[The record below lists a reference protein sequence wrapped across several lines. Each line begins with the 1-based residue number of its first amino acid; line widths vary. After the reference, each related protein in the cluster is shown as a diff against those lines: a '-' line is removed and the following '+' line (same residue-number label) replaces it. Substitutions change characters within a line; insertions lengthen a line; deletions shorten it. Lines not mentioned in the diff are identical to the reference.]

1 MILAD
6 PGLIVP
12 VLHYVYPAV
21 VFCFFMTLSAFETFS
36 LRHVKHPEKFNPKQR
51 VKKAATCMIL
61 VFISTY
67 VLQLTAM
74 FLRAITSHSWAMDDD
89 VVIGRLSCVLIF
101 GVLLS
106 RWLGTEN
113 PSCDQLQGSFIIGL
127 LFEAALLVAAAA
139 AQSLTVHSI
148 YDGLD
153 VSMMA
158 IRIVLLGSFLG
169 WTVARQYA
177 TTPGAD
183 DETESL
189 LPKVG
194 DENVTSATYG
204 ATQRPQTADDDGE
217 DSAWERR
224 QKIQRQAME
233 KRLKEHENWFQYAK
247 GFSVLLPYVW
257 PFGSPALQ
265 LRAVGVIACIL
276 ATNALHLLIPRQTG
290 IIMDSFTGHA
300 ATSPWVAV
308 GVYALL
314 RIASSDCGVQLLQ
327 QWFWLPVKYYAH
339 ETLARAAFSHIMHL
353 SADFHDSKSSSDILM
368 AIHGGSAISN
378 ALESIFLQALP
389 MLVDMG
395 VAVVYLSIK
404 FGPYEGLVT
413 VATGIIFLHC
423 ASRLVEQSKLVS
435 RKRRNAHYRE
445 YQIRHTG
452 LTGWQTVSAFNQ
464 IGYEE
469 NRHADAVTNRWAKE
483 KQYVLGWQV
492 SMAFQTM
499 LLTVGLLASAVIA
512 VFQIQNGQATSG
524 EFAMLL
530 MYWAQLTSPL
540 QFFAKLG
547 KNMSDDLIDAER
559 LLDVMKTKPSVD
571 NKPGAR
577 PFKYGSGKVEFSNVS
592 FSYDKQKLVIN
603 DINLTVKGGEKIAF
617 VGATGAGKSTL
628 LKLLFRFYDTKT
640 GSVTIDGQNVR
651 DVDLFSLRDRIGM
664 VPQNPTLFDDTI
676 LNNVRYAKMT
686 ATDEEVYEACRA
698 ACIHD
703 KILSFTNGYSTK
715 VGERGVKLSGGELQR
730 VAIARAIL
738 KRPDIVLL
746 DEATSAVDTDTE
758 QQIQQSFEGLC
769 QGRTTFIVAH
779 RLSTIK
785 NADRIVVV
793 ENGTILEQG
802 THKALLAA
810 GGRYA
815 YLWSKQGFDI
825 CDTPSSKP
833 GAQVVG
839 IEISLPLASVAKHGI
854 KTSTTP
860 KASQGL
866 SSDDETRNNSKLNPI
881 AAEFTPRTGA
891 QPGQDESNKSDGLQQ
906 RVVPGLET
914 RHETLEAR
922 TKSVKVDGTTSSD
935 AN

>member
-21 VFCFFMTLSAFETFS
+21 VFCYFMSLSAIETFA
-36 LRHVKHPEKFNPKQR
+36 LRHVKYPERFNPKER
-51 VKKAATCMIL
+51 TKKAAAGML
-61 VFISTY
+61 LFFIATY

-74 FLRAITSHSWAMDDD
+74 FLRAVTTHNWGVDDD
-89 VVIGRLSCVLIF
+89 AVIGRLSCILIF

-106 RWLGTEN
+106 RWIGTPN
-113 PSCDQLQGSFIIGL
+113 PSCDQLQGSVMIGL
-127 LFEAALLVAAAA
+127 FFEVALIVAAGAT
-139 AQSLTVHSI
+139 QNLIVHSL

-153 VSMMA
+153 IVMA
-158 IRIVLLGSFLG
+158 VLRIVLLGSFLG
-169 WTVARQYA
+169 WTAAQRFSK
-177 TTPGAD
+177 TPALD
-183 DETESL
+183 QETESL
-189 LPKVG
+189 LPKIG
-194 DENVTSATYG
+194 DENGATTTYG
-204 ATQRPQTADDDGE
+204 ATQRPQTADDDAE

-224 QKIQRQAME
+224 QKVQRQAME
-233 KRLKEHENWFQYAK
+233 KRLKEHENWFEYAK

-257 PFGSPALQ
+257 PFGSAALQ
-265 LRAVGVIACIL
+265 LRAIGVILCIL

-308 GVYALL
+308 GVYAAL
-314 RIASSDCGVQLLQ
+314 RIASSECGVQLLQ

-378 ALESIFLQALP
+378 ALESIFLSAFP

-423 ASRLVEQSKLVS
+423 ASRLVEQSKIIS

-464 IGYEE
+464 IGFEE

-577 PFKYGSGKVEFSNVS
+577 PFKYGTGNVEFSNVV
-592 FSYDKQKLVIN
+592 FSYDKQKMVIN
-603 DINLTVKGGEKIAF
+603 DMSLSVKGGEKIAF

-628 LKLLFRFYDTKT
+628 LKLLFRFYDTKSGT
-640 GSVTIDGQNVR
+640 VSIDGQDVR

-664 VPQNPTLFDDTI
+664 VPQNPTLFDDTV

-686 ATDEEVYEACRA
+686 ASDEEVYEACRA

-703 KILSFTNGYSTK
+703 KILSFTNGYNTK

-793 ENGTILEQG
+793 ENGSILEQG
-802 THKALLAA
+802 THQDLLAA

-825 CDTPSSKP
+825 CEAPASKA
-833 GAQVVG
+833 GAPVVD
-839 IEISLPLASVAKHGI
+839 IEISLPLATVVKHGL
-854 KTSTTP
+854 KTSTP
-860 KASQGL
+860 KTSQGL
-866 SSDDETRNNSKLNPI
+866 STDDEARNSKLNPI

-891 QPGQDESNKSDGLQQ
+891 Q
-906 RVVPGLET
+906 VVTSGP
-914 RHETLEAR
+914 ETLEAR
-922 TKSVKVDGTTSSD
+922 TKSVKVDGGADSSD
-935 AN
+935 GN